1 MRIPEKPPERIAIA
15 FHPNMEGAEYQAARV
30 AASFASHNKPVEMCA
45 SFQDGTLRQ
54 RIQAGQLDLLVMLGG
69 DGSMLRAGNLCAPA
83 GVPVL
88 GINLGRFGFL
98 IEVRKNGWQEYLPR
112 LLSGDYWLEDRM
124 MLHVEHIRNN
134 RPKGQWEALNEVVVC
149 RGQFVRPI
157 RVSAFVDERLLA
169 HYVAD
174 GLIAATAT
182 GSTAY
187 AMAAGGPVLSPELRN
202 ILVVAVAPHLSMDQ
216 AVILPEGARV
226 TMQVEMNHEAVLSV
240 DGHLPMS
247 MLAGDSVQIAA
258 GDHVV
263 SFVRFEDQRYFYR
276 NLARYM
282 ERNPSTGDPE

>member
-15 FHPNMEGAEYQAARV
+15 FHPNLEGADRQAAEV
-30 AASFASHNKPVEMCA
+30 AASFASHNRPVDMCA
-45 SFQDGTLRQ
+45 SLLDGALRQ
-54 RIQAGQLDLLVMLGG
+54 RIQAGELDLLVMLGG
-69 DGSMLRAGNLCAPA
+69 DGSMLRAGNLCAPI

-98 IEVRKNGWQEYLPR
+98 IEVRRNCWQEYLPR

-124 MLHVEHIRNN
+124 MLHVEHIRSG
-134 RPKGQWEALNEVVVC
+134 RPQGVWEALNEVVVC

-157 RVSAFVDERLLA
+157 QVSAFVDEGLLA
-169 HYVAD
+169 CYVAD

-202 ILVVAVAPHLSMDQ
+202 ILVIAVAPHLSMDQ
-216 AVILPEGARV
+216 AVVLPEGARV
-226 TMQVEMNHEAVLSV
+226 TMRVETNHEAVLSV
-240 DGHLPMS
+240 DGHLPVT

-258 GDHVV
+258 GEHTV
-263 SFVRFEDQRYFYR
+263 SFVRFEDARYFYR

-282 ERNPSTGDPE
+282 ERNPTTGDPE